1 MAEKELKELKN
12 PISPT
17 QLRTDIYQVLDQVL
31 ETGVPVIVQ
40 RAGRLLK
47 IIPVRE
53 DEAKLVIVKRD
64 VLRGDPEDLVH
75 MDWSGSWEP

>member
-1 MAEKELKELKN
+1 MTEKERKN
-12 PISPT
+12 PISAT

-47 IIPVRE
+47 ILPVRD
-53 DEAKLVIVKRD
+53 DEAKLVVVKRD

>member
-1 MAEKELKELKN
+1 MAEKERKN
-12 PISPT
+12 PISAT

-47 IIPVRE
+47 ILPVRD
-53 DEAKLVIVKRD
+53 DEVKLVVVKRD

>member
-1 MAEKELKELKN
+1 MAEKEPKELKK
-12 PISPT
+12 PMSPT

-47 IIPVRE
+47 ILPVRD

>member
-1 MAEKELKELKN
+1 MTDKELKELKK

-47 IIPVRE
+47 IVPVRE
-53 DEAKLVIVKRD
+53 DETKLAIVKRD

-75 MDWSGSWEP
+75 LDWSGTWEP

>member
-1 MAEKELKELKN
+1 MVEKERRN
-12 PISPT
+12 AISAT

-47 IIPVRE
+47 IVPVRD

-64 VLRGDPEDLVH
+64 VLRGDPEELVH

>member
-1 MAEKELKELKN
+1 MVEKKRKN
-12 PISPT
+12 TISAT

-47 IIPVRE
+47 ILPVRE
-53 DEAKLVIVKRD
+53 GEAKPVIVKRD
-64 VLRGDPEDLVH
+64 VLHGDPEDLVH
-75 MDWSGSWEP
+75 MNWSGSWEP

>member
-1 MAEKELKELKN
+1 MGEKERKN
-12 PISPT
+12 TISAT

-47 IIPVRE
+47 ILPVRD

-64 VLRGDPEDLVH
+64 VLHGDPEDLVH